1 MHGKR
6 MTDNSYFIPWIYAD
20 RSVRIRTVYFLYMTS
35 KERHEARYQRRKA
48 KRLQKK
54 REHLDKYDDSSIAIN
69 RNALAKATHDASL
82 SVSWKSSVKRF
93 RYHKAINIK
102 RQTDLLEAGR
112 SIHKNFI
119 CFSLFERGKRRKIM
133 SVRFSERIV
142 QKSVCQNI
150 LVPALTR
157 GLIYENCAN
166 QKGKGTHLA
175 RQMVKD
181 RLSWYYRRYG
191 LEGYSLS
198 IDFKSFFQNLDHNT
212 IKRMLSDTF
221 TDPRLLDFLY
231 SQLDDYAAFYK
242 RPIGLGLGSEPNQIF
257 AVTLPSPLD
266 HFIKEKLGIRC
277 YVRYMDDMILIHP
290 SKLYLEECL
299 IEIREICEKYSF
311 IINERKT
318 QISKLSRGFT
328 YLKTQYK
335 ITETGHIVMK
345 PDRKSITRE
354 RRKLKKQAALF
365 YAGKMTLGDIS
376 QSYASWKGSL
386 LDRDSYR
393 TLKRMDA
400 LYNQLF
406 TIKEVKDNGN

>member
-1 MHGKR
+1 M
-6 MTDNSYFIPWIYAD
+6 
-20 RSVRIRTVYFLYMTS
+20 VRERRITLISFLGFTRIDPSIFVLYISFYMTS
-35 KERHEARYQRRKA
+35 NERHEARYQRRKE
-48 KRLQKK
+48 RRFQKK
-54 REHLDKYDDSSIAIN
+54 RKYLNKYDDLSIAIN
-69 RNALAKATHDASL
+69 RNALSKATRDASL

-102 RQTDLLEAGR
+102 RQADLLLSGR
-112 SIHKNFI
+112 SVHKNFI
-119 CFSLFERGKRRKIM
+119 CFSIFERGKQRKIM

-157 GLIYENCAN
+157 SLIYENCAN

-175 RQMVKD
+175 RQIVKD
-181 RLSWYYRRYG
+181 RLSWHYRRYG
-191 LEGYSLS
+191 LDGYSLT
-198 IDFKSFFQNLDHNT
+198 IDFKSFFENLDHSA

-221 TDPRLLDFLY
+221 TDSRLLNFLF
-231 SQLDDYAAFYK
+231 SQLDDYAAFYG
-242 RPIGLGLGSEPNQIF
+242 RPVGLGLGSEPNQIF
-257 AVTLPSPLD
+257 AVSLPSPLD
-266 HFIKEKLGIRC
+266 HYIKEKLGIHC

-299 IEIREICEKYSF
+299 SEIREVCGKYGF

-345 PDRKSITRE
+345 PDRKSIARE

-365 YAGKMTLGDIS
+365 RAGKMTLGDIS

-406 TIKEVKDNGN
+406 TIKEVKKYGN